1 MERNAGC
8 KGKGNMRK
16 RKLLKPK
23 TTESEYKVRALL
35 RDRKIPFEYGR
46 KLYYTLTRYYTPDL
60 IVGGN
65 LVLEIDGK
73 IHDETWKITP
83 DRIRQRA
90 LEMMGYTVMRIR
102 NEEIDKNPQ
111 RTAELITER
120 FYTVTGVDK
129 EMKIIRLNP
138 PKVKGRQMTDKEEK
152 HVENVLPTLDNLLD
166 LDMERLAVEIESMI
180 KGGSNEPDIV
190 VSILLKAF
198 GLTLLSAEDGGSLNY
213 DAASK
218 NFQKC
223 IIIVE
228 KMFGESRR
236 ADLKNSF
243 LITAPGFIKNLVFK
257 GGPWMNTGIVNIGDA
272 DKLKKNVAEF
282 NQFFEPLGMIVEM
295 ENVITECCF
304 EVNKSEPSQK
314 RQWIRAL
321 CPDGS

>member
-1 MERNAGC
+1 
-8 KGKGNMRK
+8 
-16 RKLLKPK
+16 
-23 TTESEYKVRALL
+23 
-35 RDRKIPFEYGR
+35 
-46 KLYYTLTRYYTPDL
+46 
-60 IVGGN
+60 
-65 LVLEIDGK
+65 
-73 IHDETWKITP
+73 
-83 DRIRQRA
+83 
-90 LEMMGYTVMRIR
+90 MRIR